1 LAINRVIVNTS
12 NARKRKYTAKK
23 LITSILLFSDL
34 PKNSGNKKTMASTI
48 LRIIDIKN
56 VLYTLDIS
64 LARIYFMRA

>member
-23 LITSILLFSDL
+23 LITSTLLFSDL
-34 PKNSGNKKTMASTI
+34 PKKSGNKKTMANTI
-48 LRIIDIKN
+48 LIIMDIKN

-64 LARIYFMRA
+64 LVRM

>member
-23 LITSILLFSDL
+23 LITSTLLLSDL
-34 PKNSGNKKTMASTI
+34 PKKSGNKKTIAKTI
-48 LRIIDIKN
+48 LIMIDIKN